1 MLVYQRVFLGI
12 TDFVKIS
19 LSGAEHSNGSGRRQY
34 VGKVSTVC
42 AQKNHVYSR
51 ESKFGAILSHKNG
64 GLSSCSRELMSE
76 KGWNRTQELMEY
88 LYNIWLVVS
97 TVFHFP

>member
-1 MLVYQRVFLGI
+1 MAADAVSMSVKCQL
-12 TDFVKIS
+12 FVRK
-19 LSGAEHSNGSGRRQY
+19 E
-34 VGKVSTVC
+34 TMF
-42 AQKNHVYSR
+42 YSR
-51 ESKFGAILSHKNG
+51 ESKFGAILSHENG

-76 KGWNRTQELMEY
+76 KGWNRTQEMMEY